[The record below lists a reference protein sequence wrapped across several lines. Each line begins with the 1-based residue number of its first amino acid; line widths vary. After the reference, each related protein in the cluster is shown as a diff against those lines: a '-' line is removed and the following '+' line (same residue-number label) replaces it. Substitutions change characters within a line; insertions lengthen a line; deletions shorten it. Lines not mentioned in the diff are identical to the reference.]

1 MNYFLDVRNLEFILP
16 TSKKY
21 MNLVKKPKPGRGPAP
36 VDKQPP
42 EDTHENEEFEKYL
55 DLLIGD

>member
-1 MNYFLDVRNLEFILP
+1 MNYFLDVRNIEFIKP

-21 MNLVKKPKPGRGPAP
+21 MNLVRKSPPVPTSAP
-36 VDKQPP
+36 VNNSPP
-42 EDTHENEEFEKYL
+42 QEPHENDEFEKYL